1 MYLKRIADEISAL
14 VNDTTLGST
23 GTNYSRTKMW
33 IRDCYFNDIL
43 ARANNWWFLRKIGF
57 IQTAVAISA
66 GTISVTKGSATVTGS
81 GTAFTTAVNSRLLI
95 VGGKSAR
102 IDASGYA
109 SATSL
114 TLDYEWE
121 HDSTSG
127 AAYVIVKDRYAL
139 PRWLDPK
146 RILNIKPNGYAQL
159 KGYSSQEIDALHPN
173 KASYGTP
180 TKFSVIDKIRNEY
193 STGTV
198 TLTSSSKSVTGSGTS
213 WTSTDPALEQF
224 DKLTVGTN
232 AYTIS
237 SIDSATAITLF
248 ENASASESASTYVAL
263 MDRFYIELYPYPTE
277 LRVLAVLGTTLPPQ
291 LDDDSDVSML
301 PDEFYPLLV
310 KGGYIRALKHNG
322 DGGVT
327 TEIAEF
333 NSSLKRLMA
342 TNNRDDYRSESWW
355 K

>member
-23 GTNYSRTKMW
+23 GTNYARTKMW

-43 ARANNWWFLRKIGF
+43 ARANNWWFLRKVGF
-57 IQTAVAISA
+57 IQTVASITT
-66 GTISVTKGSATVTGS
+66 GTVTVTKGSTTVTGS
-81 GTAFTTAVNSRLLI
+81 GTSWTTAVNGRLLI
-95 VGGKSAR
+95 VNGRTAR
-102 IDASGYA
+102 ISAYV

-121 HDSTSG
+121 ADTSSG
-127 AAYVIVKDRYAL
+127 ASYVIVKDKYAL

-146 RILNIKPNGYAQL
+146 RILNIKPNGYRAL
-159 KGYSSQEIDALHPN
+159 EGRSSQELDALYSN
-173 KASYGTP
+173 KAGYGTP
-180 TKFSVIDKIRNEY
+180 TNFVVVDRQRTEY

-198 TLTSSSKSVTGSGTS
+198 TLTSSSKSVTGSSTA
-213 WTSTDPALEQF
+213 WTSTSPALEQF

-232 AYTIS
+232 AYTINT
-237 SIDSATAITLF
+237 IDSATAITLF
-248 ENASASESASTYVAL
+248 ENASTSESASTYVAL

-322 DGGVT
+322 DSGVT
-327 TEIAEF
+327 NEIAEF